1 MDVLTYFSLYS
12 LVIVTDRN
20 KFSFNSTFPVKL
32 WVFVPIKGTPPV
44 LQNTDPCSVSA
55 LVQLEK
61 RLLSQHVQCLW
72 P

>member
-1 MDVLTYFSLYS
+1 M
-12 LVIVTDRN
+12 
-20 KFSFNSTFPVKL
+20 FPVEL
-32 WVFVPIKGTPPV
+32 WLFVPIKGTPPV

-72 P
+72 LKELIVLGQLMSEWA